1 MMKYEDIHLAD
12 KTKWRQFVELWQAG
26 NVDAALNLL
35 TDASLSGKVVNAAA
49 LNAITSQIV
58 SLEENDDASFKQ
70 DIIKVS
76 PTPPVGIKQGEVYF
90 ET

>member
-1 MMKYEDIHLAD
+1 MMTYEDIHLAD
-12 KTKWRQFVELWQAG
+12 RAKWRQFVELWQAG

-35 TDASLSGKVVNAAA
+35 TNASLSGKVVNAAA

-76 PTPPVGIKQGEVYF
+76 PTPPTGIKQGEVYF

>member
-1 MMKYEDIHLAD
+1 MMKYQDIHLAD

-35 TDASLSGKVVNAAA
+35 ADTSLADKVVNAAA

-58 SLEENDDASFKQ
+58 SLEENDDPIFKD

-76 PTPPVGIKQGEVYF
+76 TTPPVGIKQGQVYF

>member
-12 KTKWRQFVELWQAG
+12 RAKWRQFVELWQVG

-35 TDASLSGKVVNAAA
+35 TNASLSGKVVNAAA
-49 LNAITSQIV
+49 LNVITSQIV

-76 PTPPVGIKQGEVYF
+76 PTPPTGIKQGEVYF

>member
-1 MMKYEDIHLAD
+1 MMRYEDIHLAD
-12 KTKWRQFVELWQAG
+12 RAKWRQFVTLWQAG

-35 TDASLSGKVVNAAA
+35 ADTGLSGKVVNAAA
-49 LNAITSQIV
+49 LNVITSQIV
-58 SLEENDDASFKQ
+58 SLEENDDANFKQ

>member
-12 KTKWRQFVELWQAG
+12 KAKWRQFVTLWQAG

-35 TDASLSGKVVNAAA
+35 TNASLSGKVVNAAA

-76 PTPPVGIKQGEVYF
+76 PTPPVGIKQGQVYF

>member
-12 KTKWRQFVELWQAG
+12 KAKWRQFVELWQAG

-35 TDASLSGKVVNAAA
+35 TNASLSGKVVNAAA
-49 LNAITSQIV
+49 LNAITNQIV
-58 SLEENDDASFKQ
+58 SLEENDDANFKQ

-76 PTPPVGIKQGEVYF
+76 PTPPTGIKQCEVYF

>member
-12 KTKWRQFVELWQAG
+12 RAKWRQFVTLWQAG
-26 NVDAALNLL
+26 NVNAALNLL
-35 TDASLSGKVVNAAA
+35 TDTSLGGKVVNAAA

>member
-12 KTKWRQFVELWQAG
+12 RAKWRQFVELWQAG

-35 TDASLSGKVVNAAA
+35 TNASLGGKVVNAAA
-49 LNAITSQIV
+49 LNSITSQIV
-58 SLEENDDASFKQ
+58 SLEENDDPTFK
-70 DIIKVS
+70 DNIIKVS
-76 PTPPVGIKQGEVYF
+76 PTPPTGIKQGEVYF

>member
-1 MMKYEDIHLAD
+1 MMTYEDIHFAD
-12 KTKWRQFVELWQAG
+12 KAKWRQFVELWKAG

-35 TDASLSGKVVNAAA
+35 ADTSLGDKIVNAAA

-58 SLEENDDASFKQ
+58 SLEENDDPTFKD

-76 PTPPVGIKQGEVYF
+76 PTPPTGIKQGQVYF

>member
-12 KTKWRQFVELWQAG
+12 KAKWRQFVEMWQAG
-26 NVDAALNLL
+26 NVDAALSLL
-35 TDASLSGKVVNAAA
+35 ADTSLADKVVNAAA

-76 PTPPVGIKQGEVYF
+76 PTPPTGIKQGEVYF

>member
-1 MMKYEDIHLAD
+1 MKYEDIHLAD
-12 KTKWRQFVELWQAG
+12 RAKWRQFVELWQAG

-35 TDASLSGKVVNAAA
+35 TNASLSGKVVNAAA
-49 LNAITSQIV
+49 LNAITSQIA

-76 PTPPVGIKQGEVYF
+76 PAPPTGIKQGQVYF

>member
-1 MMKYEDIHLAD
+1 MMKYQDIHLAD
-12 KTKWRQFVELWQAG
+12 KAKWRPFVTLWQAG

-35 TDASLSGKVVNAAA
+35 ADTGLSGKVVNAAA
-49 LNAITSQIV
+49 LNVITSQIV
-58 SLEENDDASFKQ
+58 SLEENNDANFKQ

>member
-1 MMKYEDIHLAD
+1 MKYQDIHLAD

-35 TDASLSGKVVNAAA
+35 ADTSLADKVVNAAV
-49 LNAITSQIV
+49 LNATTSQIV
-58 SLEENDDASFKQ
+58 SLEENDDPTFKD

-76 PTPPVGIKQGEVYF
+76 PTPPVGIKQGQVYF

>member
-1 MMKYEDIHLAD
+1 MMKYQDIHLAD

-35 TDASLSGKVVNAAA
+35 TDTSLADKVVNAEV

-58 SLEENDDASFKQ
+58 SLEENDDLTFKD

-76 PTPPVGIKQGEVYF
+76 PTPPTGIKQGEVYF

>member
-12 KTKWRQFVELWQAG
+12 KAKWRQFVTLWQAG

-35 TDASLSGKVVNAAA
+35 TNASLSGKVVNAAA
-49 LNAITSQIV
+49 LNAITSQII
-58 SLEENDDASFKQ
+58 SLEENDDASFTQ

-76 PTPPVGIKQGEVYF
+76 PTPPTGIKQGEVYF

>member
-35 TDASLSGKVVNAAA
+35 TDTSLADKIVNAAV
-49 LNAITSQIV
+49 LNAITNQIV
-58 SLEENDDASFKQ
+58 SLEENDDANFKQ

>member
-1 MMKYEDIHLAD
+1 MKYEDIHLAD
-12 KTKWRQFVELWQAG
+12 RDKWRQFVELWQAG

-35 TDASLSGKVVNAAA
+35 TNASLSGKVVNAAA

-58 SLEENDDASFKQ
+58 SLEENDDANFKQ

-76 PTPPVGIKQGEVYF
+76 PTPPTGIKQGEVYF

>member
-1 MMKYEDIHLAD
+1 MMKYEDIHLTD
-12 KTKWRQFVELWQAG
+12 KAKWRQFVEMWQAG

-35 TDASLSGKVVNAAA
+35 SDTSLSDKVVNAAA
-49 LNAITSQIV
+49 LNAITNQIV

-76 PTPPVGIKQGEVYF
+76 PTPPVGIKQGQVYF

>member
-1 MMKYEDIHLAD
+1 MTTYEDIHLAD
-12 KTKWRQFVELWQAG
+12 KAKWRQFVGLWQAG
-26 NVDAALNLL
+26 SIDAALNLL
-35 TDASLSGKVVNAAA
+35 ADTSLNGKVVNAAA

-76 PTPPVGIKQGEVYF
+76 PTPPTGIKQGRVYF

>member
-12 KTKWRQFVELWQAG
+12 RAKWRQFVELWQAG

-35 TDASLSGKVVNAAA
+35 TNASLSGKVVNAAA

-58 SLEENDDASFKQ
+58 SLEENDDANFKQ

-76 PTPPVGIKQGEVYF
+76 PTPPTGIKQGEVYF

>member
-1 MMKYEDIHLAD
+1 MMKYQDIHLAD

-35 TDASLSGKVVNAAA
+35 TDTSLADKVVNAAA

-70 DIIKVS
+70 DIIKVG

>member
-1 MMKYEDIHLAD
+1 MMAYEDIHLAD
-12 KTKWRQFVELWQAG
+12 RAKWRQFVELWQAG

-35 TDASLSGKVVNAAA
+35 ADTSLSGKVVNAAA

-58 SLEENDDASFKQ
+58 SLEENDDPSFKQ

-76 PTPPVGIKQGEVYF
+76 PTPPTGIKQGQVYL

>member
-1 MMKYEDIHLAD
+1 MMTYEDIHLTD
-12 KTKWRQFVELWQAG
+12 KAKWRQFVELWQAG
-26 NVDAALNLL
+26 SIDAALNLL
-35 TDASLSGKVVNAAA
+35 SDTSLSGKVVNAAA

-76 PTPPVGIKQGEVYF
+76 PTPPTGIKQGEVYF

>member
-1 MMKYEDIHLAD
+1 MMTYEDIHLAD
-12 KTKWRQFVELWQAG
+12 RAKWRQFVELWQSG

-35 TDASLSGKVVNAAA
+35 ADTSLSGKVVNAAA
-49 LNAITSQIV
+49 LNAITSQII

-76 PTPPVGIKQGEVYF
+76 PTPPTGIKQGEVYF

>member
-1 MMKYEDIHLAD
+1 MMKHEDIHLAD
-12 KTKWRQFVELWQAG
+12 KAKWWQFVTLWQAG

-35 TDASLSGKVVNAAA
+35 TDTSLGGKVVNATA

-58 SLEENDDASFKQ
+58 SLEENDDANFKQ

-76 PTPPVGIKQGEVYF
+76 PTPPVSIKQGEVYF

>member
-1 MMKYEDIHLAD
+1 MMTYEDIHLAD
-12 KTKWRQFVELWQAG
+12 KAKWRQFVELWQAG
-26 NVDAALNLL
+26 SIDAALNLL
-35 TDASLSGKVVNAAA
+35 SDTSLSGKIVNAAA
-49 LNAITSQIV
+49 LNAITNQIV

-76 PTPPVGIKQGEVYF
+76 PTPPTGIKQGEVYF

>member
-12 KTKWRQFVELWQAG
+12 KAKWRQFVELWQAG

-35 TDASLSGKVVNAAA
+35 ADTSLADKVVNAAA

-58 SLEENDDASFKQ
+58 SLEENDDASFKG

>member
-12 KTKWRQFVELWQAG
+12 KTKWRQFVELWQGG
-26 NVDAALNLL
+26 NADAALNLL
-35 TDASLSGKVVNAAA
+35 ADTSLADKVVNAAV

-58 SLEENDDASFKQ
+58 SLEENDDPTFKD

-76 PTPPVGIKQGEVYF
+76 PTPPTGIKQGEVYF

>member
-1 MMKYEDIHLAD
+1 MMKYQDIHLAD
-12 KTKWRQFVELWQAG
+12 KIKWRQFVELWRVG

-35 TDASLSGKVVNAAA
+35 TDTSLADKVVNAAV

-58 SLEENDDASFKQ
+58 SLEENDDPTFKD

-76 PTPPVGIKQGEVYF
+76 PAPPTGIKQGQVYF

>member
-26 NVDAALNLL
+26 NVDVALNLL
-35 TDASLSGKVVNAAA
+35 TDTSLSGKVVNAAV

-58 SLEENDDASFKQ
+58 QLEENNDPTFKA
-70 DIIKVS
+70 DVIKVS
-76 PTPPVGIKQGEVYF
+76 PTPPVGIKQGQVYF
-90 ET
+90 EI

>member
-1 MMKYEDIHLAD
+1 MMTYEDIHLAD
-12 KTKWRQFVELWQAG
+12 RAKWRQFVELWQAG

-35 TDASLSGKVVNAAA
+35 TNASLSGKVVNAAA

>member
-1 MMKYEDIHLAD
+1 MMKYEDIHLTD

-35 TDASLSGKVVNAAA
+35 ADTSLADKVVNAAV

-58 SLEENDDASFKQ
+58 SLEENDDPTFKD

-76 PTPPVGIKQGEVYF
+76 PTPPTGIKQGQVYF

>member
-35 TDASLSGKVVNAAA
+35 ADTSLADKVVNAAV

-58 SLEENDDASFKQ
+58 SLEENDDHTFKD

-76 PTPPVGIKQGEVYF
+76 PTPPVGIKQGQVYF

>member
-1 MMKYEDIHLAD
+1 MMKYEDIHFTDRA
-12 KTKWRQFVELWQAG
+12 KWRQFVELWQAG

-35 TDASLSGKVVNAAA
+35 TNASLSGKVVNAAA

-76 PTPPVGIKQGEVYF
+76 PTPPIGIKQGEVYF

>member
-12 KTKWRQFVELWQAG
+12 KTKWRQFVTLWQAG

-35 TDASLSGKVVNAAA
+35 TNASLSGKVVNAAA

-76 PTPPVGIKQGEVYF
+76 PTPPTGIKQGEVYF

>member
-35 TDASLSGKVVNAAA
+35 SNTSLADKVVNAAG
-49 LNAITSQIV
+49 LNAITRQIV
-58 SLEENDDASFKQ
+58 SLEENDDPTFK
-70 DIIKVS
+70 DNIIKVS
-76 PTPPVGIKQGEVYF
+76 HTPPVGIKQGEVYF

>member
-1 MMKYEDIHLAD
+1 MMTYEDIHLAD
-12 KTKWRQFVELWQAG
+12 KTKWRQFVELWKSG
-26 NVDAALNLL
+26 SVDAALNLL
-35 TDASLSGKVVNAAA
+35 ADTSLSGKVVNAGA

-58 SLEENDDASFKQ
+58 SLEENDDPTFKD

-76 PTPPVGIKQGEVYF
+76 PTPPTGIKQGQVYF

>member
-12 KTKWRQFVELWQAG
+12 RAKWRQFVELWQAG

-35 TDASLSGKVVNAAA
+35 TNASLSGKVVNAAA

-58 SLEENDDASFKQ
+58 SLEENNDASLKQ